1 MFESL
6 KFCLYIYDQLLCDV
20 MKFFSFNNNIGI
32 NACKLIWPNG
42 MVESTRKNKL
52 IVDVVVMQLSL
63 DKVLLF
69 ESIPQQI
76 DEIEV
81 SIQRTNILIGYNLI

>member
-1 MFESL
+1 
-6 KFCLYIYDQLLCDV
+6 
-20 MKFFSFNNNIGI
+20 
-32 NACKLIWPNG
+32 

-76 DEIEV
+76 DEIKV